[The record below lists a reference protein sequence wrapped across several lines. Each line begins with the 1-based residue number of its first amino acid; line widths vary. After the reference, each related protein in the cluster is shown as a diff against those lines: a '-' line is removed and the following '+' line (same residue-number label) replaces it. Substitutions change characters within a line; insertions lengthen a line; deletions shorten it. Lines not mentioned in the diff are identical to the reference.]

1 MRHHIVPRFLL
12 RAWSDGA
19 SDGMFQEFRLDLK
32 GLPTTRRMPK
42 ATAYQDNLYALTRP
56 VVAGMSRQAIE
67 TDLLRHIDN
76 YAAPVRV
83 KMEKHG
89 LKSLSITERQDWVR
103 LLMSL
108 RARQPDIVSKIR
120 TEGTRNF
127 RQSLLND
134 PEQYEALDEEDDAP
148 TLEEWVE
155 QRFPGLIENFGL
167 SYFPK
172 LVDNKEVGTK
182 ILHLRWWLWD
192 LGNAKHELL
201 LADNPCIFT
210 GDIDAPELIVAL
222 PNFTD
227 QGFSRNSWRSSGCKA
242 ASAKP

>member
-19 SDGMFQEFRLDLK
+19 SDGMFQEFRLDVK

-42 ATAYQDNLYALTRP
+42 ATAYQDNLYAFTKP

-103 LLMSL
+103 FLMSL
-108 RARQPDIVSKIR
+108 RA
-120 TEGTRNF
+120 
-127 RQSLLND
+127 
-134 PEQYEALDEEDDAP
+134 
-148 TLEEWVE
+148 
-155 QRFPGLIENFGL
+155 
-167 SYFPK
+167 
-172 LVDNKEVGTK
+172 
-182 ILHLRWWLWD
+182 
-192 LGNAKHELL
+192 ELL

-222 PNFTD
+222 PISPTKAFFATRGDLAAAKLRQQSPSTLVVQLNESSVLQARARVYARTD
-227 QGFSRNSWRSSGCKA
+227 SPKRFIGNRLTSRT
-242 ASAKP
+242 